1 MKRIFRPNFFP
12 IVLAVIFVT
21 SLSSCWE
28 NKESAKVELN
38 LSLAWNG
45 EAVSIADTVLYQG
58 TMPIRLE
65 KFQCYI
71 DNISLRDTDGNW
83 ITSGSISLVEFTPT
97 SELVSADFD
106 ATVMKRGVEVDA
118 IRFGIGV
125 DQFYNLLENAPATF
139 PNEHPLGINGG
150 AGMYWT
156 WESGYIFT
164 KFEGKIASAEGEY
177 FADPFAFHTG
187 TDALYR
193 EVILE
198 LSDKV
203 CIGAEGLKEFD
214 VVIDL
219 GASIDSTEDELDLI
233 NDGITHTLNNFE
245 LAERYVNLL
254 DDAWSVSE

>member
-1 MKRIFRPNFFP
+1 MKRIFRPNFFTTTLT
-12 IVLAVIFVT
+12 IIIAM

-28 NKESAKVELN
+28 NKEAAQVDLN

-45 EAVSIADTVLYQG
+45 EVVSIADTVLYQG
-58 TMPIRLE
+58 TMPLRLE
-65 KFQCYI
+65 KFKCYI
-71 DNISLRDTDGNW
+71 DNISLRDVEGNW
-83 ITSGSISLVEFTPT
+83 ITSGSIDLVEFMPT

-106 ATVMKRGVEVDA
+106 ATIMKRGVEVDA

-125 DQFYNLLENAPATF
+125 DPSVNLLDNAPATF
-139 PNEHPLGINGG
+139 SNDHPLGIIGG

-156 WESGYIFT
+156 WASGYIFT
-164 KFEGKIASAEGEY
+164 KFEGKIAPAEGED

-187 TDALYR
+187 TDELYR

-198 LSDKV
+198 LLEKV
-203 CIGAEGLKEFD
+203 CIAAEDIKEFD

-219 GASIDSTEDELDLI
+219 GASIASTEDELDLL
-233 NDGITHTLNNFE
+233 NDGITHTLNNYE

-254 DDAWSVSE
+254 DDAWSVAE